1 MSCASVPNCYPPPRP
16 RALRFAGDPPHKG
29 EGKRTARL
37 SVTSMLASSLLKRAV
52 MAAVT
57 LFGVAVVVFLLLR
70 VAPGDPIAMMIG
82 PGASAADIANLR
94 ARYGL
99 DQPFLT
105 QFVIWL
111 GGLLHGDLGIS
122 ISLHRNVVELL
133 GERLPATLELAFVA
147 CVVAVIL
154 GGGIAILAT
163 WLRGRGEGAIDAANG
178 IMLAVPDFVWALAFV
193 LVLGVFWQAFPLSG
207 RIDPGINPHFATGF
221 YLFESIVTG
230 RFGLT
235 RDILAHMVMPA
246 LALALPLA
254 AIIIRILK
262 EALSEAMLQDY
273 VLLARV
279 KGMSELRL
287 IAGEALRNAVGP
299 TLALTGVQFTFLIGG
314 TVIVE
319 RIFAYPGIGS
329 MAIDAVINRDLPLI
343 QGLVL
348 VFGAL
353 FILINLGI
361 DLAVAALNPRLRH
374 G

>member
-1 MSCASVPNCYPPPRP
+1 
-16 RALRFAGDPPHKG
+16 
-29 EGKRTARL
+29 
-37 SVTSMLASSLLKRAV
+37 
-52 MAAVT
+52 MAIVT

-82 PGASAADIANLR
+82 AGASASDIADLR

-99 DQPFLT
+99 DQPLLV
-105 QFVIWL
+105 QFGIWL
-111 GGLLHGDLGIS
+111 AGVLRGDFGVS
-122 ISLHRNVVELL
+122 ISLRRDVLELL
-133 GERLPATLELAFVA
+133 AERLPATLELAGLA
-147 CVVAVIL
+147 CTFAVVIGGAVAVL
-154 GGGIAILAT
+154 GTL
-163 WLRGRGEGAIDAANG
+163 LRRRKGEAVLDGVNG
-178 IMLAVPDFVWALAFV
+178 LLLAVPDFVWALAFV
-193 LVLGVFWQAFPLSG
+193 LLLGVLWPVLPLSG
-207 RIDPGINPHFATGF
+207 RMDPSVGVPFVTRF
-221 YLFESIVTG
+221 YLTESVLTG
-230 RFGLT
+230 RFVIAG
-235 RDILAHMVMPA
+235 DIIAHMVMPV

-254 AIIIRILK
+254 AVIARILK
-262 EALSEAMLQDY
+262 DGLSEAMVQDY

-287 IAGEALRNAVGP
+287 VVGEALRNAVGP

-319 RIFAYPGIGS
+319 RIFAFPGIGS

-353 FILINLGI
+353 FILVNLAV
-361 DLAVAALNPRLRH
+361 DLAVVALNPRLRH